1 MSNPERNSL
10 KFSKCI
16 VVSCIAFIVFYTLLQ
31 IYLNYTLSVEVSP
44 TLTTC
49 VFAFFGTEL
58 ASTALIRVFD
68 KEDSRSSEENREAKG

>member
-1 MSNPERNSL
+1 MSNKGNNL

-16 VVSCIAFIVFYTLLQ
+16 VISCISFIVFYTLLQ
-31 IYLNYTLSVEVSP
+31 TYLDYTLSVEVSP

-58 ASTALIRVFD
+58 ASTALIRVFA
-68 KEDSRSSEENREAKG
+68 KEDNKTNEEDHEAKG